1 VVSSAT
7 REAVRVP
14 RELYERMLA
23 HARAEAPNE
32 CCGFLATRDGA
43 AVSVHPTHNAAAS
56 PMRFEI
62 EPRELFSTYFAIE
75 DAGCEAGVI
84 YHSHTRS
91 DPYPSQTDINFA
103 AKWPGVWWLI
113 FGLAGEEPTA
123 RIFEISGGAVAE
135 RSLQVE

>member
-1 VVSSAT
+1 MSSAAG
-7 REAVRVP
+7 EAMRVP
-14 RELYERMLA
+14 RELYERMLE

-32 CCGFLATRDGA
+32 CCGFLATRAGA
-43 AVSVHPTHNAAAS
+43 AVSVHPTRNAAAS

-62 EPRELFSTYFAIE
+62 DSRELFSTYFAIE

-91 DPYPSQTDINFA
+91 EPYPSQTDINFA

-113 FGLAGEEPTA
+113 LGLAGSEPEA
-123 RIFEISGGAVAE
+123 RIYEIRDGVVAE